1 MQFVRAL
8 EPFQN
13 VVATGRAVLN
23 SKLVLGNVVQGI
35 VLVLGGGAFTKAM
48 ITALRV
54 KLNGKVIFG
63 DVSGTMLDLIQRYL
77 VLQNDATHL
86 LIDFSEPIARS
97 IQGELTGCINTAA
110 AGVSDFTVE
119 VDIAGATTPTLK
131 GLVIMRSPFSMTP
144 DKGFDVNSLLLIR
157 ALIPT
162 TVTETA
168 AGEFQHDLNYGS
180 QGSSLIKRV
189 FISSTILTA
198 FRVKRDSLDIF
209 EGGNP
214 GVLSADNTFIEQNYG
229 RQAQANFYVY
239 DPLMDGNQSDA
250 VPTRRAAQ
258 DGGTE
263 SNFQWLFTASGAGV
277 HTVQTDVYTSL
288 ALL

>member
-1 MQFVRAL
+1 MQFIRAL

-23 SKLVLGNVVQGI
+23 SKLVLGNVVQSV

-48 ITALRV
+48 ITAIRV

-77 VLQNDATHL
+77 ILQNDATHL

-97 IQGELTGCINTAA
+97 IQGELTGSINTVT
-110 AGVSDFTVE
+110 AGVSDFTIE

-131 GLVIMRSPFSMTP
+131 GLVLMRSPFSMTP
-144 DKGFDVNSLLLIR
+144 DKGFDQASQLLIR

-198 FRVKRDSLDIF
+198 FRVRRDSLDIF

-214 GVLSADNTFIEQNYG
+214 GLLAADNTFIEQNYG

-250 VPTRRAAQ
+250 IPTRRPPP
-258 DGGTE
+258 DGTE

-288 ALL
+288 SLL

>member
-1 MQFVRAL
+1 MQFVRRL

-35 VLVLGGGAFTKAM
+35 VLVLGGTAFTKAM

-77 VLQNDATHL
+77 VLQNDSTHL

-97 IQGELTGCINTAA
+97 IQGELTGCINTVAS
-110 AGVSDFTVE
+110 GVTDFTVE
-119 VDIAGATTPTLK
+119 VDISGATAPTLY
-131 GLVIMRSPFSMTP
+131 GLVLLRAPSSMTP
-144 DKGFDVNSLLLIR
+144 DKGFDQASQLLIR

-180 QGSSLIKRV
+180 QGQSLIKRV
-189 FISSTILTA
+189 FISSTILTQ

-209 EGGNP
+209 EGGGP
-214 GVLSADNTFIEQNYG
+214 GVLAADNTFIEQNYG
-229 RQAQANFYVY
+229 RQAQSNFYVY

-250 VPTRRAAQ
+250 IPTRRP
-258 DGGTE
+258 DGTE
-263 SNFQWLFTASGAGV
+263 SNFQWLFSASGAGV

-288 ALL
+288 SLL